1 MKVLVIYYAI
11 ICALCILARKR
22 IISLMNVILYSI
34 AISIL
39 YTSGFQAI
47 NKYIILGGMTDPFII
62 IAVAVQLASSLVLC
76 LTLLMI
82 FFLINR
88 GAKTKSGRNEGDV
101 GTKGPS
107 INK

>member
-22 IISLMNVILYSI
+22 IKSLMDVILYSI

-62 IAVAVQLASSLVLC
+62 IAVAVQLSSSLVLC
-76 LTLLMI
+76 LIILMI

-88 GAKTKSGRNEGDV
+88 GAKTKSGGETGSE
-101 GTKGPS
+101 TK
-107 INK
+107 